1 MKIVLSNGLFDHLN
15 HGHIAH
21 LFAAKALGDILI
33 VAVTADDHA
42 ETKPLY
48 LEQDRAALVRALS
61 CVDHVMVVTGL
72 LDALKICRP
81 HILAQGREYQ
91 YTGLGEVYA
100 VYCQMHGVEI
110 AFTDT
115 PKE

>member
-48 LEQDRAALVRALS
+48 LEQDRAALVRAIS

-72 LDALKICRP
+72 LDALRICRP
-81 HILAQGREYQ
+81 HVLAKGKDYQ
-91 YTGLGEVYA
+91 KTGLEDTYDA
-100 VYCQMHGVEI
+100 YCHRHGIEI
-110 AFTDT
+110 LFTDT